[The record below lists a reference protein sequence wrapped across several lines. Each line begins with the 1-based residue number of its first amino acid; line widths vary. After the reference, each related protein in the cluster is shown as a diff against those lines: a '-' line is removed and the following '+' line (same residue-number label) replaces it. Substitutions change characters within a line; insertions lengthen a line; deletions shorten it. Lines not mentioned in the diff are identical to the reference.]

1 MSGARCRARPPCGR
15 SVACAPA
22 ARTVLT
28 RSLCSGTRPAGAW
41 SGREQ
46 LRDCGYLGV
55 VPLLSRAPS
64 TRGGFRT
71 STSCRTASAASAD
84 TVGPDSFR
92 EPTGPAVPAERAGSR
107 RHRAGVRSATGRGRG
122 LRPRPRVAKTVGAA
136 RRLRPSA
143 GASFDHMVVV
153 GFIRTVQASAPAR
166 HAVQRLRQGEVGP
179 DRTAVDRCADGLCCH
194 SSSRSPRRAGS
205 PHRPA
210 VRRDYVLGHLLDQE
224 PTMLHFSSHVV
235 DTSLRVLPS
244 AAATHPRSPRTGPH
258 GNTQPPLKRCRSAAQ

>member
-153 GFIRTVQASAPAR
+153 GFIRTVQASAPHC

-194 SSSRSPRRAGS
+194 SSSRSPRRAGFLLTVPLSAGTTSSATCWTRSRRCCTS
-205 PHRPA
+205 PVTWSTPVCVSCLRP
-210 VRRDYVLGHLLDQE
+210 RRRTHA
-224 PTMLHFSSHVV
+224 
-235 DTSLRVLPS
+235 LREL
-244 AAATHPRSPRTGPH
+244 AHTGIHNHP
-258 GNTQPPLKRCRSAAQ
+258 